1 MFRFTLAAAALL
13 LAFGLPALSSSAAAQ
28 DAQPSFDC
36 AKAAA
41 PIEHAICGDAALAKL
56 DADLA
61 IRYTEELAKA
71 ADPDALRSEQRA
83 WAGER
88 ANACGILPGA
98 DDDVPDFS
106 ADQIGCLKDIYATR
120 LTALT
125 AAAPVPQEAP
135 DAAQL
140 LNGLWQL
147 AEMVDAA
154 DPALKDVAQQGRLIR
169 LDRHGLT
176 SLGGQGCAGPTL
188 EPMAQARAR
197 PLDADEQA
205 LIAQVDKA
213 GADKAGAMAQGKD
226 GIAGFCLGR
235 LFALYVPAADGT
247 LLVADA
253 SAVYRLQRLK

>member
-1 MFRFTLAAAALL
+1 MFRFPLAAACLL
-13 LAFGLPALSSSAAAQ
+13 LIAASPALAQ

-36 AKAAA
+36 AKASA
-41 PIEHAICGDAALAKL
+41 PVEHAICGNDTLSQL

-61 IRYTEELAKA
+61 TRYTAELAKA
-71 ADPDALRSEQRA
+71 VDPDALRSEQRA

-98 DDDVPDFS
+98 DDDTPDFS
-106 ADQIGCLKDIYATR
+106 ADQIACLKDLYNAR
-120 LTALT
+120 LAALA
-125 AAAPVPQEAP
+125 AAAPAPQKAP

-147 AEMVDAA
+147 AEMIDAA
-154 DPALKDVAQQGRLIR
+154 DPALKDAAQQGRLIR

-188 EPMAQARAR
+188 EPMTEARGR

-205 LIAQVDKA
+205 LIAK
-213 GADKAGAMAQGKD
+213 ADKAGAAAEGKD

-235 LFALYVPAADGT
+235 LFALYVPEADGT

-253 SAVYRLQRLK
+253 AAVYRLQRLK

>member
-1 MFRFTLAAAALL
+1 MFRSSLAAASLL
-13 LAFGLPALSSSAAAQ
+13 LAFSLPAVAQ

-36 AKAAA
+36 AKASA
-41 PIEHAICGDAALAKL
+41 PVEHAICGDASLAKL

-61 IRYTEELAKA
+61 SRYTEELAKV
-71 ADPDALRSEQRA
+71 ADSDILRSEQRA

-98 DDDVPDFS
+98 DDDTPDFS
-106 ADQIGCLKDIYATR
+106 ADQIGCLKDLYAAR
-120 LTALT
+120 IAVLT
-125 AAAPVPQEAP
+125 AAAPAPAKAP

-154 DPALKDVAQQGRLIR
+154 DPALKDAAQQGRLIR

-188 EPMAQARAR
+188 EPMAEARAR
-197 PLDADEQA
+197 PLDADELA
-205 LIAQVDKA
+205 LIAK
-213 GADKAGAMAQGKD
+213 ADKAGAVADGKD

>member
-1 MFRFTLAAAALL
+1 MFRSSLAVASLLLVFSLPAAA
-13 LAFGLPALSSSAAAQ
+13 
-28 DAQPSFDC
+28 DDVQPSFDC
-36 AKAAA
+36 AKASA
-41 PIEHAICGDAALAKL
+41 PVEHAICGDASLAKL

-61 IRYTEELAKA
+61 SRYTEELSKA
-71 ADPDALRSEQRA
+71 GDPEILRGEQRA

-98 DDDVPDFS
+98 DDDSPDFS
-106 ADQIGCLKDIYATR
+106 TDQIGCLKDLYTARIA
-120 LTALT
+120 ALT
-125 AAAPVPQEAP
+125 AAAPAPAKAP

-188 EPMAQARAR
+188 EPMAEARAR

-205 LIAQVDKA
+205 LIAK
-213 GADKAGAMAQGKD
+213 ADKVGAAAEGKD

-253 SAVYRLQRLK
+253 GAVYRLQRLK

>member
-1 MFRFTLAAAALL
+1 MFRSLLAAAALL
-13 LAFGLPALSSSAAAQ
+13 LAAGLPALAQ
-28 DAQPSFDC
+28 EAQPSFDC
-36 AKAAA
+36 TKAGT
-41 PIEHAICGDAALAKL
+41 PVEHAICSDAALAKL

-61 IRYTEELAKA
+61 GRYTEELATA
-71 ADPDALRSEQRA
+71 ADPDLLRSEQRA

-98 DDDVPDFS
+98 DDDAPDFS
-106 ADQIGCLKDIYATR
+106 ADQIGCLKDLYTAR
-120 LTALT
+120 LSALT
-125 AAAPVPQEAP
+125 AAAASPAASP

-154 DPALKDVAQQGRLIR
+154 DPALKDAAQAGRLIR

-176 SLGGQGCAGPTL
+176 SLGGQACAGPTL
-188 EPMAQARAR
+188 EPMAEARAR

-213 GADKAGAMAQGKD
+213 GADKAAAAAEGKD

-235 LFALYVPAADGT
+235 LFALYVPEADGA

-253 SAVYRLQRLK
+253 GAVYRLQRLK

>member
-1 MFRFTLAAAALL
+1 MFRSSLAAASLL
-13 LAFGLPALSSSAAAQ
+13 LGLSLPALAQ

-36 AKAAA
+36 AKASA
-41 PIEHAICGDAALAKL
+41 PVEHAICGDAALAKL

-61 IRYTEELAKA
+61 SRYTEELAKA
-71 ADPDALRSEQRA
+71 SDPDALRSEQRA

-98 DDDVPDFS
+98 DDDNPDFS
-106 ADQIGCLKDIYATR
+106 TDQIGCLKDLYTAR
-120 LTALT
+120 LAALSP
-125 AAAPVPQEAP
+125 AAPTQSAAP
-135 DAAQL
+135 DAAQM

-154 DPALKDVAQQGRLIR
+154 DPALKDAAQQGRLIR

-188 EPMAQARAR
+188 EPMTEARAR

-205 LIAQVDKA
+205 LIAK
-213 GADKAGAMAQGKD
+213 ADKLGGAAEGKD

-235 LFALYVPAADGT
+235 LFALYVPEADGKM
-247 LLVADA
+247 LVADA

>member
-1 MFRFTLAAAALL
+1 MFRSTLAAVSLL
-13 LAFGLPALSSSAAAQ
+13 LAVSLPAMAQ

-36 AKAAA
+36 AKASA
-41 PIEHAICGDAALAKL
+41 PVEHAICGDAALAKL

-61 IRYTEELAKA
+61 SRYTEELAKA
-71 ADPDALRSEQRA
+71 SDPDAMRSEQRA

-98 DDDVPDFS
+98 DDDAPDFS
-106 ADQIGCLKDIYATR
+106 ADQIACLKDLYNAR
-120 LTALT
+120 LSALT
-125 AAAPVPQEAP
+125 AAAPVPEKAP
-135 DAAQL
+135 DAALL
-140 LNGLWQL
+140 LNGLWQI
-147 AEMVDAA
+147 AEMVDAS
-154 DPALKDVAQQGRLIR
+154 DPSLKDAAQQGRLIR

-188 EPMAQARAR
+188 EPMAEARAR
-197 PLDADEQA
+197 PLDADELA
-205 LIAQVDKA
+205 LIAK
-213 GADKAGAMAQGKD
+213 ADKLGATADGKD

-235 LFALYVPAADGT
+235 LFALYVPGADGT

>member
-1 MFRFTLAAAALL
+1 MFRSALVAASLL
-13 LAFGLPALSSSAAAQ
+13 LAASLPAMAQ

-36 AKAAA
+36 AKAGA
-41 PIEHAICGDAALAKL
+41 PVEHAICSDAGLAKL

-61 IRYTEELAKA
+61 GRYTDELAKA
-71 ADPDALRSEQRA
+71 GDPDSLRNEQRA

-98 DDDVPDFS
+98 DDEAPDFS
-106 ADQIGCLKDIYATR
+106 ADQIGCLKDLYNAR

-125 AAAPVPQEAP
+125 AAAPVPAKAP

-154 DPALKDVAQQGRLIR
+154 DPALKDAAQAGRLIR

-188 EPMAQARAR
+188 ESMTEARAR
-197 PLDADEQA
+197 PLDADEVA
-205 LIAQVDKA
+205 LIEK
-213 GADKAGAMAQGKD
+213 ADKLGVVAEGKD

-235 LFALYVPAADGT
+235 LFALYVPEADGS

-253 SAVYRLQRLK
+253 SAVYRLQRLTTKQ